1 MQFVTVDLPDHK
13 VLRQRAKEVTFP
25 LNPEVKQFIADMHA
39 FILTLSAAGL
49 AAPQIGK
56 SWRIAF
62 IEVPPEAKQYR
73 KLCFDEVAL
82 TLLINASYTPTGG
95 EKYKDWEGCFS
106 VPGKMG
112 EVYRYNT
119 IRYEYYDIDGNK
131 FEGIA
136 KGFLARV
143 LQHEIDHLDGIIYTD
158 LLSSDCRFGNVDEMI
173 ELRKQELANAN

>member
-13 VLRQRAKEVTFP
+13 VLRQKAQEVTFP

-62 IEVPPEAKQYR
+62 IEVQPEAKQYR
-73 KLCFDEVAL
+73 RMCFDEVPL
-82 TLLINASYTPTGG
+82 TLTINASYTPIG
-95 EKYKDWEGCFS
+95 EEKNKDWEGCFS

-112 EVYRYNT
+112 EVYRYNSINYT
-119 IRYEYYDIDGNK
+119 YYDIDGNK
-131 FEGIA
+131 IEGIA
-136 KGFLARV
+136 HGFLARV
-143 LQHEIDHLDGIIYTD
+143 LQHEIDHLDGIVYTD
-158 LLSSDCRFGNVDEMI
+158 LLTEDCRFGSLEEMI
-173 ELRKQELANAN
+173 ELRKQELANSN